1 MKLRAAARAFDKT
14 PIVDAYDGTIYGK
27 GQFDLY
33 DDSRRDA
40 YGVDRRIL
48 SADPVVSVPP
58 RRVIR
63 TDNDVWLV
71 GEFQPDFWRGK
82 ELRHKY
88 VVHQAVGLATVRTL
102 GERVRGASGFTAY
115 ASEAWVKDAKRIEDT
130 ALSASLFDLLFS
142 SAETIPVPSL
152 ITIGSDEFLATSKHI
167 TSGGFHVLRCER
179 LEWNALTTAALKRVV
194 YDPRLDVEAETE
206 TEVEVIDLPH
216 QALYE
221 MRSVAALEHQ
231 VGDRVLV
238 FADTVGVEAGDRLDV
253 SGRTLQALSVE
264 VWADAQVVL
273 ARPQ

>member
-33 DDSRRDA
+33 DNSRRDA

-88 VVHQAVGLATVRTL
+88 VVHQAVGLATIRTL

-130 ALSASLFDLLFS
+130 ALSASLFDLFFS
-142 SAETIPVPSL
+142 TAETISVPAL
-152 ITIGSDEFLATSKHI
+152 ITLGSDEFLATSKHV

-179 LEWNALTTAALKRVV
+179 LEWNAVTTATLKRVV

-206 TEVEVIDLPH
+206 TEVAVIDLPH

-221 MRSVAALEHQ
+221 MRSVAALDHQ
-231 VGDRVLV
+231 IGDRVLV
-238 FADTVGVEAGDRLDV
+238 FDTAVEVGVGDRVEV
-253 SGRTLQALSVE
+253 SGRTLQVLSVE
-264 VWADAQVVL
+264 TWGDASVAL